1 MAFAIPA
8 LTALTPTLLATTA
21 AASTVV
27 GAVSA
32 HQSAQFDK
40 RMAKRQ
46 ALIHQQNAQIARKQA
61 ASQAQQAERRSR
73 LRLGAIKAAG
83 GASGAAGTGSV
94 IDILGDVATQGELE
108 RQNELFKGELAARGQ
123 ELGAE
128 AARAERD
135 LASQRGRFGLA
146 SAALGAPASAA
157 RGFSAGLS
165 LTR

>member
-1 MAFAIPA
+1 MAV
-8 LTALTPTLLATTA
+8 TAV
-21 AASTVV
+21 ASTVV
-27 GAVSA
+27 GAIGK

-83 GASGAAGTGSV
+83 GASGTAGTGSV

-108 RQNELFKGELAARGQ
+108 RQNEIFKGELAARGQ
-123 ELGAE
+123 LISAE
-128 AARAERD
+128 SARAERD
-135 LASQRGRFGLA
+135 LAKQRGRFALA
-146 SAALGAPASAA
+146 SAALGATSSAA
-157 RGFSAGLS
+157 RGYSTGLS